1 MQIFN
6 KSSFIEWRFVCFLG
20 ETAWK
25 DLLMEKEDLQNKT
38 IITEGGLMV
47 ADKKFVTILKT
58 QGFVIGLLQ
67 KLEGSMRLQDDSYTQ
82 SPF

>member
-1 MQIFN
+1 
-6 KSSFIEWRFVCFLG
+6 
-20 ETAWK
+20 
-25 DLLMEKEDLQNKT
+25 MEKEDLQNKT
-38 IITEGGLMV
+38 IITEVGLMV